1 MKVNRKPVIAVV
13 DDDPRVLESLENLF
27 ESAGYVVRTFPSG
40 ASLLTTGL
48 SSIDCL
54 ITDIGM
60 PGMDGF
66 ELLDIVKKVR
76 PKLPVFLLTGR
87 HEIGDQHRATGKDIS
102 GFFRKPFS
110 GQDLLAA
117 IDHALLDANVEGE
130 NDQ

>member
-1 MKVNRKPVIAVV
+1 MNRKPVIAVV

-27 ESAGYVVRTFPSG
+27 ESAGYTVSTFSS
-40 ASLLTTGL
+40 AQLLLTAGL
-48 SSIDCL
+48 SRIDCL

-60 PGMDGF
+60 PGLDGF

-102 GFFRKPFS
+102 GFFMKPFG

-117 IDHALLDANVEGE
+117 IDHTLDDTNVGGD

>member
-13 DDDPRVLESLENLF
+13 DDDPRVLESLEDLF
-27 ESAGYVVRTFPSG
+27 ESAGYVARTFASG
-40 ASLLTTGL
+40 QSLLTTDL

-66 ELLDIVKKVR
+66 ELFDIVKKAR
-76 PKLPVFLLTGR
+76 LKLPVFLLTAR
-87 HEIGDQHRATGKDIS
+87 HEIGDQHRATDKGIS
-102 GFFRKPFS
+102 GFFMKPFS

-117 IDHALLDANVEGE
+117 IDHALLNANVEGE

>member
-1 MKVNRKPVIAVV
+1 MSRKPVIAVV

-27 ESAGYVVRTFPSG
+27 ESAGYVVRAFSSG
-40 ASLLTTGL
+40 KSLLATDL
-48 SSIDCL
+48 SGIDCL

-66 ELLDIVKKVR
+66 ELHDLVKKAR

-87 HEIGDQHRATGKDIS
+87 HEIGDQQRAMGKDIS
-102 GFFRKPFS
+102 GFFRKPFD

-117 IDHALLDANVEGE
+117 VDHALRDAEVEGE
-130 NDQ
+130 Q

>member
-1 MKVNRKPVIAVV
+1 MKKKPVIAVV

-27 ESAGYVVRTFPSG
+27 ESVGYSVLTFPSG
-40 ASLLTTGL
+40 LSLLNRGL
-48 SSIDCL
+48 SDVSCL

-66 ELLDIVKKVR
+66 ELLDTVKKAR
-76 PKLPVFLLTGR
+76 PRLPVFLLTGR

-102 GFFRKPFS
+102 GFFMKPFG

-117 IDHALLDANVEGE
+117 IDRILRNTDVEGQ

>member
-1 MKVNRKPVIAVV
+1 VV

-27 ESAGYVVRTFPSG
+27 ESAGYTVSTFVSG
-40 ASLLTTGL
+40 PSLLATDL
-48 SSIDCL
+48 SNIGCL

-66 ELLDIVKKVR
+66 QLLDVVKKAR
-76 PKLPVFLLTGR
+76 PELPVFLLTGR

-102 GFFRKPFS
+102 GFFMKPFG

-117 IDHALLDANVEGE
+117 IDRTLGGTCGGRP
-130 NDQ
+130 

>member
-1 MKVNRKPVIAVV
+1 MNRKPVIAVV

-27 ESAGYVVRTFPSG
+27 ESAGYMVATFSSGRTLVMSD
-40 ASLLTTGL
+40 L
-48 SSIDCL
+48 SKFDCL

-66 ELLDIVKKVR
+66 ELLDIVKKGR

-102 GFFRKPFS
+102 GFFMKPFD

-117 IDHALLDANVEGE
+117 VDRTLGDINLEGD
-130 NDQ
+130 NDE

>member
-1 MKVNRKPVIAVV
+1 VNRKPAIAVV

-27 ESAGYVVRTFPSG
+27 ESAGYTVSTFSSG
-40 ASLLTTGL
+40 NALLTAGL
-48 SSIDCL
+48 LHIDCL

-60 PGMDGF
+60 PAMDGF
-66 ELLDIVKKVR
+66 ELLDIVKKAR

-87 HEIGDQHRATGKDIS
+87 HEIGDQQRATGKDIS
-102 GFFRKPFS
+102 GFFMKPFG

-117 IDHALLDANVEGE
+117 IDHTLGNTNGEGD

>member
-1 MKVNRKPVIAVV
+1 MNRKPVIAVV

-27 ESAGYVVRTFPSG
+27 ESAGYTVCTFSSG
-40 ASLLTTGL
+40 PSLLTCDL
-48 SSIDCL
+48 SNINCL

-66 ELLDIVKKVR
+66 ELLDVVKKTR

-102 GFFRKPFS
+102 GFFKKPFG
-110 GQDLLAA
+110 GQALLAA
-117 IDHALLDANVEGE
+117 IDHMLGDTNVEGD

>member
-1 MKVNRKPVIAVV
+1 MKQKLVIAVV

-27 ESAGYVVRTFPSG
+27 ESAGYTVATFSSG
-40 ASLLTTGL
+40 QSLLTSGL
-48 SSIDCL
+48 SNINCL

-66 ELLDIVKKVR
+66 ELLDIVKKTR
-76 PKLPVFLLTGR
+76 PKLPVFLLSGR
-87 HEIGDQHRATGKDIS
+87 HEIGDQHRATGKDIG
-102 GFFRKPFS
+102 GFFMKPFG

-117 IDHALLDANVEGE
+117 IDQTLADTHVEGD

>member
-1 MKVNRKPVIAVV
+1 MNRKPVIAVV

-27 ESAGYVVRTFPSG
+27 ESAGYTVATFSSG
-40 ASLLTTGL
+40 PSLLTSDL
-48 SSIDCL
+48 SNINCL

-66 ELLDIVKKVR
+66 ELLDIVKKER

-102 GFFRKPFS
+102 GFFMKPFG

-117 IDHALLDANVEGE
+117 IDHTLGDTKGEGD

>member
-1 MKVNRKPVIAVV
+1 VKQKPVIAVV

-27 ESAGYVVRTFPSG
+27 ESAGYTVATFSSG
-40 ASLLTTGL
+40 QSLLTSDL
-48 SSIDCL
+48 STIDCL

-66 ELLDIVKKVR
+66 ELLDIVKKTR
-76 PKLPVFLLTGR
+76 SKLPVFLLTGR

-102 GFFRKPFS
+102 GFFMKPFG

-117 IDHALLDANVEGE
+117 IDRTLSDTSVEGDH
-130 NDQ
+130 DQ

>member
-1 MKVNRKPVIAVV
+1 MNVCRRPVIAVV

-27 ESAGYVVRTFPSG
+27 ESAGYTVLTFSSG
-40 ASLLTTGL
+40 VSLITAGL

-66 ELLDIVKKVR
+66 ELFDIVKRVR

-87 HEIGDQHRATGKDIS
+87 HEIGDQNRARGKDIS
-102 GFFRKPFS
+102 GFFMKPFD
-110 GQDLLAA
+110 GQGLLAS
-117 IDHALLDANVEGE
+117 IDRTLGDTNVEGD

>member
-13 DDDPRVLESLENLF
+13 DDDSRVLESLEDLF
-27 ESAGYVVRTFPSG
+27 ESAGYAVRTFSS
-40 ASLLTTGL
+40 ARSLLTTDL
-48 SSIDCL
+48 SSVDCL

-66 ELLDIVKKVR
+66 ELHDIVKKAR

-87 HEIGDQHRATGKDIS
+87 HEIGDQHKAMGKDIS
-102 GFFRKPFS
+102 VLFRKPF

-117 IDHALLDANVEGE
+117 IDHALREVDREGE

>member
-1 MKVNRKPVIAVV
+1 VIKKPVIAVV

-27 ESAGYVVRTFPSG
+27 ESAGYSVLTFQS
-40 ASLLTTGL
+40 ALSLLGTSL
-48 SSIDCL
+48 SEFDCL

-60 PGMDGF
+60 PGIDGF
-66 ELLDIVKKVR
+66 ELLDMVKKAWPR
-76 PKLPVFLLTGR
+76 LPVFLLTGR

-102 GFFRKPFS
+102 GFFMKPFG

-117 IDHALLDANVEGE
+117 IDRTLRNKNLEGE

>member
-1 MKVNRKPVIAVV
+1 MNRKPVIAVV

-27 ESAGYVVRTFPSG
+27 ESAGYVVTTFSSG
-40 ASLLTTGL
+40 QALLMSGL
-48 SSIDCL
+48 SKIDCL

-66 ELLDIVKKVR
+66 ELLDIAKKSR

-102 GFFRKPFS
+102 GFFMKPFG

-117 IDHALLDANVEGE
+117 IDHTLGDVNLEGD

>member
-1 MKVNRKPVIAVV
+1 MNRKPVIAVV
-13 DDDPRVLESLENLF
+13 DDDPRVLESLENLL
-27 ESAGYVVRTFPSG
+27 ESAGYVVATFPSG
-40 ASLLTTGL
+40 QALLVNGL
-48 SSIDCL
+48 SGIDCL

-66 ELLDIVKKVR
+66 ELLDIVKKAR
-76 PKLPVFLLTGR
+76 TKLPVFLLTGR

-102 GFFRKPFS
+102 GFFMKPFG

-117 IDHALLDANVEGE
+117 IDRTLGDTNLEGD

>member
-1 MKVNRKPVIAVV
+1 MNRKPVIAVV

-27 ESAGYVVRTFPSG
+27 ESAGYTVATFSSG
-40 ASLLTTGL
+40 QSLLMSDL
-48 SSIDCL
+48 STINCL

-60 PGMDGF
+60 PGIDGF
-66 ELLDIVKKVR
+66 ELLDMVKKAR

-102 GFFRKPFS
+102 GFFMKPFG

-117 IDHALLDANVEGE
+117 IDHRLGGTNGEG
-130 NDQ
+130 DDD

>member
-1 MKVNRKPVIAVV
+1 MNRKPVIAVV

-27 ESAGYVVRTFPSG
+27 ESAGYTVSTFASG
-40 ASLLTTGL
+40 PSLLTSDL
-48 SSIDCL
+48 SNITCL

-66 ELLDIVKKVR
+66 ELLDVVKKAR

-102 GFFRKPFS
+102 GFFVKPFG

-117 IDHALLDANVEGE
+117 IDHTLGDINVEGD

>member
-1 MKVNRKPVIAVV
+1 MNRKPVIAVV

-27 ESAGYVVRTFPSG
+27 ESAGYTVATFSSG
-40 ASLLTTGL
+40 QSLLTSDL
-48 SSIDCL
+48 SSINCL

-66 ELLDIVKKVR
+66 ELLDIVKKAR

-87 HEIGDQHRATGKDIS
+87 HEIGDQHRATGKDIC
-102 GFFRKPFS
+102 GFFMKPFG
-110 GQDLLAA
+110 GQDLLATV
-117 IDHALLDANVEGE
+117 DHTLGNINVEGN